1 MIDLLNYI
9 VWQPDLEAF
18 HLGPISVRWYGL
30 MWIIG
35 LAMAYLVVRR
45 LYKEQQILVWT
56 DVDHWS
62 GAGLSGGTA
71 SL

>member
-1 MIDLLNYI
+1 MTDLLNYI

-18 HLGPISVRWYGL
+18 RLGPIAVRWYGL
-30 MWIIG
+30 MWDSC
-35 LAMAYLVVRR
+35 A
-45 LYKEQQILVWT
+45 LVWT

>member
-1 MIDLLNYI
+1 MTDLLNYI

-18 HLGPISVRWYGL
+18 R
-30 MWIIG
+30 
-35 LAMAYLVVRR
+35 LADSCA
-45 LYKEQQILVWT
+45 LVWT